1 MIAPNLATML
11 AFVTTDA
18 LVAADDLQAIATERL
33 APRFNALT
41 VDGTSP
47 NETVLLL
54 ASGAE
59 RGDHV
64 VVPGSPA
71 WDDLVGAIDAVSES
85 LVSQLIA
92 DGEGVTHVMIVDG
105 EGAVNDDDARR
116 VAKAVATRQ
125 DGGVRQRPE
134 PGTLPP
140 GCRRRRCRSTSA
152 CSTCRS
158 AAWRWRSAA

>member
-1 MIAPNLATML
+1 MTTDTVDKQATADAGAVRVGGCAKGVGMIAPNLATML

-18 LVAADDLQAIATERL
+18 LVAADDLQAIATGRL

-41 VDGTSP
+41 VDGHLD
-47 NETVLLL
+47 ERTVLLL

-71 WDDLVGAIDAVSES
+71 WDDLVGAIVAVSES

-105 EGAVNDDDARR
+105 EGA
-116 VAKAVATRQ
+116 
-125 DGGVRQRPE
+125 
-134 PGTLPP
+134 
-140 GCRRRRCRSTSA
+140 
-152 CSTCRS
+152 
-158 AAWRWRSAA
+158 